1 MKRPWVFLLLLLP
14 AACVTN
20 PVTGHRQFVLVSES
34 QELQMGDE
42 ALPSIVYS
50 YEHEYRDP
58 ELKRYLG
65 TIVLR
70 LHAVSHRA
78 NLPVDFR
85 ILDTSLPNAFAIPG
99 HVFVTRGLLVLLQNE
114 GQFAAV
120 MGHEM
125 GHVAARHSAVGST
138 RGMVAKLGLG
148 LLGSA
153 LGEDLAGGAVLGF
166 RLFSLHYGRSQEYQ
180 ADKLG
185 AYYAWRAGWD
195 PQCAVEVQE
204 ILMKLGGSDPG
215 LLSTLFST
223 HPPGKDRVKKLE
235 KEIPTFGLS
244 RRDIQ
249 GDGRFAARWNRR
261 LASLRRNHQ
270 VYRKYYDPARKLLA
284 AGKPGR
290 ALALLRKGMGLAP
303 GLAPFHRLAG
313 DALTALKRDGEAVR
327 AYREAVRLDRK
338 YVQPVFGLG
347 RLAWRER
354 SYSRAEGFFR
364 ECLAKFPEYTA
375 AAYGLGLS
383 LHRQGKWAEAVK
395 PLLRAA
401 KEGAGAPCLAVLGDC
416 LDKLKRYDQALKVY
430 KAVADYVKKKPKA
443 ASDPDIERALKRLPV
458 LEKMVSKAKA
468 KAEAKGKTSPGT
480 PGPGKKKK

>member
-1 MKRPWVFLLLLLP
+1 MRFLAARALPVLLCLLP

-20 PVTGHRQFVLVSES
+20 PVTGHKQFMLVSEAE
-34 QELQMGDE
+34 ELQMGNE

-50 YEHEYRDP
+50 YEHEYQDP

-85 ILDTSLPNAFAIPG
+85 VLDTSLPNAFAIPG

-125 GHVAARHSAVGST
+125 GHVAARHSAVGAT
-138 RGMVAKLGLG
+138 RSMVAGLGMG
-148 LLGSA
+148 LLGEA
-153 LGEDLAGGAVLGF
+153 LGRDLAGGAVLGF
-166 RLFSLHYGRSQEYQ
+166 KLFTLHYGRSQEYQ

-204 ILMKLGGSDPG
+204 ILLKLGGSEPG

-223 HPPGKDRVKKLE
+223 HPPGRGRIRKLR
-235 KEIPTFGLS
+235 KEIPDFGLS
-244 RRDIQ
+244 KADIQ
-249 GDGRFAARWNRR
+249 GDGRFAARWNRH
-261 LASLRRNHQ
+261 LASLRKNHQ
-270 VYRKYYDPARKLLA
+270 IYRKYYDPARKLLSQ
-284 AGKPGR
+284 GKTNQ
-290 ALALLRKGMGLAP
+290 ALSLLEQGIRLAP
-303 GLAPFHRLAG
+303 GLAPFHKLAG
-313 DALTALKRDGEAVR
+313 DALTALKRNSQAAS
-327 AYREAVRLDRK
+327 AYRAAVRLDPK

-347 RLAWRER
+347 RLAFRER
-354 SYSRAEGFFR
+354 AYSRAEGFFR

-383 LHRQGKWAEAVK
+383 FHRQGKWKEAVQ
-395 PLLRAA
+395 PLVQAA
-401 KEGAGAPCLAVLGDC
+401 KGGAGAPCLAVLGDC
-416 LDKLKRYDQALKVY
+416 MDKLGRYDQALKLY
-430 KAVADYVKKKPKA
+430 RAVAEYAKKKPDA
-443 ASDPDIERALKRLPV
+443 AKDPDVKRALKRIPA
-458 LEKMVSKAKA
+458 LEKLVPKPK
-468 KAEAKGKTSPGT
+468 KTPQGT
-480 PGPGKKKK
+480 P

>member
-1 MKRPWVFLLLLLP
+1 MKRLFLRSLPVLFCLLP

-20 PVTGHRQFVLVSES
+20 PVTGHKQFVLVSERE
-34 QELQMGDE
+34 ELQMGDD

-50 YEHEYRDP
+50 YEHEYQDP

-85 ILDTSLPNAFAIPG
+85 VLDTSLPNAFAIPG
-99 HVFVTRGLLVLLQNE
+99 HVFVTRGLLVLLHNE

-125 GHVAARHSAVGST
+125 GHVAARHSAVGAT
-138 RGMVAKLGLG
+138 TNMVAGLGMG
-148 LLGSA
+148 LLGSV
-153 LGEDLAGGAVLGF
+153 LGEDLGGGAVLGF
-166 RLFSLHYGRSQEYQ
+166 KLFSLHYGRSQEYQ

-195 PQCAVEVQE
+195 PRCAVEVQE

-223 HPPGKDRVKKLE
+223 HPPGKDRIRKLE
-235 KEIPTFGLS
+235 KEIPTFGLT
-244 RRDIQ
+244 RAEIQ

-261 LASLRRNHQ
+261 LAKLKRNHQ
-270 VYRKYYDPARKLLA
+270 IYRKYYDPARKLLA
-284 AGKPGR
+284 KGKTAQ
-290 ALALLRKGMGLAP
+290 ALSLLEQGIRLAP

-313 DALTALKRDGEAVR
+313 DALTSLRRNSQAAA
-327 AYREAVRLDRK
+327 AYREAVRLDHK

-347 RLAWRER
+347 RLAFRER
-354 SYSRAEGFFR
+354 AYARAESFFR
-364 ECLAKFPEYTA
+364 ECLAKFPEYTS

-383 LHRQGKWAEAVK
+383 CHRQGKWKEAVK
-395 PLLRAA
+395 PLVQAA
-401 KEGAGAPCLAVLGDC
+401 KGGAGAPCLAVLGDC
-416 LDKLKRYDQALKVY
+416 MDKLGKYEQALKLY
-430 KAVADYVKKKPKA
+430 EAVAQYAKKKPKA
-443 ASDPDIERALKRLPV
+443 AEDPDVKRALDRLPA
-458 LEKMVSKAKA
+458 LKKLVSPA
-468 KAEAKGKTSPGT
+468 
-480 PGPGKKKK
+480 KKKKKSGK

>member
-1 MKRPWVFLLLLLP
+1 MRSFFAVLLLLLP

-20 PVTGHRQFVLVSES
+20 PVTGHKQFVLVSERE
-34 QELQMGDE
+34 ELQMGDQ

-50 YEHEYRDP
+50 YEHEYQDP

-125 GHVAARHSAVGST
+125 GHVAARHSAVGAT
-138 RGMVAKLGLG
+138 TNMVARLGLG
-148 LLGSA
+148 VLGEA

-166 RLFSLHYGRSQEYQ
+166 KLFSLHYSRSQEYQ

-195 PQCAVEVQE
+195 PRCAVEVQE
-204 ILMKLGGSDPG
+204 ILMRLGGSEPG

-223 HPPGKDRVKKLE
+223 HPPGKDRIRKLR
-235 KEIPTFGLS
+235 KEIPTFGLA
-244 RRDIQ
+244 RTDIQ
-249 GDGRFAARWNRR
+249 GDGRFAARWNRHLAR
-261 LASLRRNHQ
+261 LKRDHGI
-270 VYRKYYDPARKLLA
+270 YRKYYDPARKLLSQ
-284 AGKPGR
+284 GKTDR
-290 ALALLRKGMGLAP
+290 ALSLLRRGMRLAP
-303 GLAPFHRLAG
+303 NLAPFHRLAG
-313 DALTALKRDGEAVR
+313 DILTREKRNSEAVR
-327 AYREAVRLDRK
+327 AYREALRLDRK
-338 YVQPVFGLG
+338 YVQPLFGLG
-347 RLAWRER
+347 RIAWRER
-354 SYSRAEGFFR
+354 AYSRAEGFFR
-364 ECLAKFPEYTA
+364 KCLAKFPEYTA

-383 LHRQGKWAEAVK
+383 LHRQGKWKDAVE
-395 PLLRAA
+395 PLAKAA
-401 KEGAGAPCLAVLGDC
+401 QGGAGAPCLAVLGDC
-416 LDKLKRYDQALKVY
+416 MEKLKRYDQALKLY
-430 KAVADYVKKKPKA
+430 KAVAQYAKKKPEVLK
-443 ASDPDIERALKRLPV
+443 DPDVARAVKRIPD
-458 LEKMVSKAKA
+458 LEKLVPRG
-468 KAEAKGKTSPGT
+468 EKGKGR
-480 PGPGKKKK
+480 